1 MDIMKG
7 RMEMRFEHIAEV
19 CGGKLMNEEAAR
31 SAEAVK
37 FVTDSRDAKEGCI
50 FVCIKGERVDGHNYI
65 ADAEKNGACGFL
77 CERELDTT
85 LPYVIVPSSVKALG
99 DFASDYRNKLDMK
112 TVAVTGSVGKT
123 TTKEFI
129 YCVLSEGFK
138 SFKTEGNKNS
148 EIGLPLTL
156 MAVPEDCEAAVLEMG
171 MSNLGEIDVLT
182 KIARP
187 DVAVITNIG
196 FSHIEHLKTQE
207 NIMKAKLEILNGLSA
222 DGTLILN
229 GDDPLLKTQKDVWK
243 KTVFY
248 GIGNKDCEYLAQDIL
263 FDNGSTSFLVVT
275 PSGNVNVR
283 IPTEGLHNVYNAL
296 AAIAVGHVLGI
307 DPKKAVD
314 GFANYK
320 NAPLRQ
326 NVYEKNGFTIIE
338 DCYTASPASIQSAI
352 ELLRFKNGRK
362 IAVLGDMLELGSLSC
377 ELHKQVGSYLHGID
391 LLVVYGNHNDDYCS
405 GAVSAGMSEDNIFK
419 CANTAEVAG
428 VLKKITRKGDV
439 LLFKA
444 SRGMRAEDALNLF
457 FEENN

>member
-1 MDIMKG
+1 MN
-7 RMEMRFEHIAEV
+7 FEQIARV
-19 CGGKLMNEEAAR
+19 CGGKLMNSQMAA
-31 SAEAVK
+31 SAEPVK

-65 ADAEKNGACGFL
+65 SDAEKNGACGFL
-77 CERELDTT
+77 CEKELDTK
-85 LPYVIVPSSVKALG
+85 LPYVVVPSSVKALG
-99 DFASDYRNKLDMK
+99 DFASNYRNKLNMK

-138 SFKTEGNKNS
+138 AFKTEGNKNS

-156 MAVPEDCEAAVLEMG
+156 MSIPEECEASVLEMG
-171 MSNLGEIDVLT
+171 MSNFGEIDVLT

-196 FSHIEHLKTQE
+196 FSHIEYLKTQE
-207 NIMKAKLEILNGLSA
+207 NIMKAKLEILNGLSP

-229 GDDPLLKTQKDVWK
+229 GDDALLKNQKDVWP

-248 GIGNKDCEYLAQDIL
+248 GIGNKECEFFAQDIL
-263 FDNGSTSFLVVT
+263 FDNGSTTFLAVT
-275 PSGNVNVR
+275 PSGNINVR

-307 DPKKAVD
+307 EPKDAAA

-326 NVYEKNGFTIIE
+326 DVYEKNGYTIIE
-338 DCYTASPASIQSAI
+338 DCYNASPASMQSAL

-362 IAVLGDMLELGSLSC
+362 IAVLGDMLELGSLAQ
-377 ELHKQVGSYLHGID
+377 ELHKQVGTCLHGID
-391 LLVVYGNHNDDYCS
+391 LLVVYGNHNDDYAC
-405 GAVSAGMSEDNIFK
+405 GAVSSGMKEENIFK
-419 CANTAEVAG
+419 CENTSEVAEVLSRIA
-428 VLKKITRKGDV
+428 KKGDV

-444 SRGMRAEDALNLF
+444 SRGMRAEDALKLF
-457 FEENN
+457 LEENK

>member
-1 MDIMKG
+1 MKFMKG
-7 RMEMRFEHIAEV
+7 RKKMKFEQIAEV
-19 CGGKLMNEEAAR
+19 CGGKLMNAEAAM
-31 SAEAVK
+31 SAEPVK

-65 ADAEKNGACGFL
+65 SGAEENGACGFL
-77 CERELDTT
+77 CERELDTK

-99 DFASDYRNKLDMK
+99 DFASDYRKKLNMK

-123 TTKEFI
+123 TTKEFL
-129 YCVLSEGFK
+129 YCVLSQGFK

-156 MAVPEDCEAAVLEMG
+156 MSVPEDCEASVLEMG
-171 MSNLGEIDVLT
+171 MSNFGEIDVLT

-196 FSHIEHLKTQE
+196 FSHIEYLKTQE
-207 NIMKAKLEILNGLSA
+207 NIMKAKLEILNGLSS

-229 GDDPLLKTQKDVWK
+229 GDDSLLKTQKNVWH

-248 GIGNKDCEYLAQDIL
+248 GIGNKDCEYQARDIL

-296 AAIAVGHVLGI
+296 AAIAAGHVLGI
-307 DPKKAVD
+307 DPKKAVE
-314 GFANYK
+314 GFSNYK

-326 NVYEKNGFTIIE
+326 DVYDKNGFTIIE
-338 DCYTASPASIQSAI
+338 DCYNASPASMQSAL

-362 IAVLGDMLELGSLSC
+362 IAVLGDMLELGSLAQD
-377 ELHKQVGSYLHGID
+377 LHKQVGTYLHGID
-391 LLVVYGNHNDDYCS
+391 ILVVYGSHNDDYAL
-405 GAVSAGMSEDNIFK
+405 GAMSSGMSAESIFK
-419 CANTAEVAG
+419 CKDTSEVAA
-428 VLKKITRKGDV
+428 VLKKIAQKGDV

-457 FEENN
+457 FE

>member
-1 MDIMKG
+1 MN
-7 RMEMRFEHIAEV
+7 FEQIAQV
-19 CGGKLMNEEAAR
+19 CGGKLMNAQAAT
-31 SAEAVK
+31 SATPVK

-50 FVCIKGERVDGHNYI
+50 FVCIKGERVDGHDYI
-65 ADAEKNGACGFL
+65 FGAEKNGACGFL
-77 CERELDTT
+77 CEKEIDTK

-99 DFASDYRNKLDMK
+99 DFASDYRNKLNMK

-138 SFKTEGNKNS
+138 AFKTEGNKNS

-156 MAVPEDCEAAVLEMG
+156 MSIPEDCEASVLEMG
-171 MSNLGEIDVLT
+171 MSNFGEIDVLT

-196 FSHIEHLKTQE
+196 FSHIEYLKTQE
-207 NIMKAKLEILNGLSA
+207 NIMKAKLEILNGLSP

-229 GDDPLLKTQKDVWK
+229 GDDALLKNQKKVWP

-248 GIGNKDCEYLAQDIL
+248 GIGNKDCEYYAQDIL
-263 FDNGSTSFLVVT
+263 FDNGSTTFLAVT
-275 PSGNVNVR
+275 PSGNINVK

-296 AAIAVGHVLGI
+296 AAIAAGHVLGI
-307 DPKKAVD
+307 EPKDAAA
-314 GFANYK
+314 GFSNYK

-326 NVYEKNGFTIIE
+326 DVYEKNGFTIIE
-338 DCYTASPASIQSAI
+338 DCYNASPASMQSAL

-362 IAVLGDMLELGSLSC
+362 IAVLGDMLELGALAKD
-377 ELHKQVGSYLHGID
+377 LHKQVGTYLHGID
-391 LLVVYGNHNDDYCS
+391 LLVVYGNHNDDYAC
-405 GAVSAGMSEDNIFK
+405 GAVSSGMKDENIFK
-419 CANTAEVAG
+419 CENTSEVAA
-428 VLKKITRKGDV
+428 VLNRIAKKGDV

-444 SRGMRAEDALNLF
+444 SRGMRAEDALRLF
-457 FEENN
+457 LEENK